1 MIVTQIN
8 LEQKELIRDLLPVT
22 RIVTHEPQHVLL
34 AIVKLVKMSL
44 GNTT

>member
-8 LEQKELIRDLLPVT
+8 LEQEELMRDLLLVT
-22 RIVTHEPQHVLL
+22 RIVTHEPQNVLL
-34 AIVKLVKMSL
+34 AIVKLVKMSP

>member
-8 LEQKELIRDLLPVT
+8 LEQKELIRNLLLVT
-22 RIVTHEPQHVLL
+22 RIVTHKPQNVLL
-34 AIVKLVKMSL
+34 AIVKLAKMSP

>member
-8 LEQKELIRDLLPVT
+8 LEQKELIRDLLLMT
-22 RIVTHEPQHVLL
+22 TIVTHEPQNVLL
-34 AIVKLVKMSL
+34 AIVKLVKMRL